1 MFFAINNATFG
12 SYADDN
18 TILSTIL
25 ETVIIVLQCFSD
37 NQMKSNSDKCYF
49 ITITNK
55 IHQILV
61 GNSSIGSRIKIDSE
75 LMIMLK
81 IRKKANEELKAL
93 AKATQ

>member
-1 MFFAINNATFG
+1 
-12 SYADDN
+12 
-18 TILSTIL
+18 
-25 ETVIIVLQCFSD
+25 
-37 NQMKSNSDKCYF
+37 MKSNSDKCYF
-49 ITITNK
+49 IAITNK

-81 IRKKANEELKAL
+81 ICKKANEELKAL